1 MVRAQLEDSGIK
13 AMFVQ
18 TAEAA
23 RSDGATLT
31 LLRLSPSTL
40 YFSDGPARVT
50 GHLTARR
57 FLDLWN
63 EGEHSFGKEPPNAVI
78 ASVDRQ
84 EAIDAVVVLRD
95 PRLEGSRITY
105 SIDVLDGVLPPRSGP
120 CTVFIDPLGVVAS
133 PTSVLGMH
141 RRHGRRGPARR
152 RDDGVRPSER

>member
-1 MVRAQLEDSGIK
+1 MNRVPSSKSEIE

-40 YFSDGPARVT
+40 YFSDRPDRVA

-57 FLDLWN
+57 FVDLWN
-63 EGEHSFGKEPPNAVI
+63 EGEHSFGNEPPNAVV
-78 ASVDRQ
+78 ASVDRK
-84 EAIDAVVVLRD
+84 ETIDAVVVLSN

-105 SIDVLDGVLPPRSGP
+105 SIDVLDGDLPPRSGP
-120 CTVFIDPLGVVAS
+120 CTLFIDPLGVAVS
-133 PTSVLGMH
+133 PTSVVGMH
-141 RRHGRRGPARR
+141 RRRARR
-152 RDDGVRPSER
+152 RGGRRPARPVSR